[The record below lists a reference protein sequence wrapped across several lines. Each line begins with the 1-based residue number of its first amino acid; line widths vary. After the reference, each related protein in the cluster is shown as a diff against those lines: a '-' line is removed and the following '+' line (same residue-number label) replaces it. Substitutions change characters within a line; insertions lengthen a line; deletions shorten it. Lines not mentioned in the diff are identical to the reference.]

1 MSIKHASTTADF
13 CWAASS
19 SEVKILLS
27 AFSEESRCCAHHH
40 AEAELRVVEVT
51 CLAVKWNN
59 AEFGHVT
66 VEKLAIQ

>member
-1 MSIKHASTTADF
+1 MQVLLLISTGLSLA
-13 CWAASS
+13 
-19 SEVKILLS
+19 VKLRFFLS
-27 AFSEESRCCAHHH
+27 AFSEESHCCAHHH

-51 CLAVKWNN
+51 CVAVKWNN